1 MGILDDMV
9 HSIARN
15 VRMDIRKLLSPVLL
29 ALAGGLIG
37 ATGIGFL
44 TAWAYLTLSAAVGHG
59 SAALLIGLG
68 YLMLSAGLVFLA
80 NRQLAKHDPGDPSR
94 KQPSAQGKEATDA
107 ASEIAFTAA
116 FVLARYLGAGKPH

>member
-9 HSIARN
+9 HSIGRN
-15 VRMDIRKLLSPVLL
+15 VRMDIRKLLMPVLL

-37 ATGIGFL
+37 ATGVGFL
-44 TAWAYLTLSAAVGHG
+44 TAWAYLTLGAAIGHG

-80 NRQLAKHDPGDPSR
+80 RRQLSKHDPGDPSR
-94 KQPSAQGKEATDA
+94 KQPGVQGKEATDA

-116 FVLARYLGAGKPH
+116 FVLARYLGAGKRD

>member
-1 MGILDDMV
+1 MGILDDIV
-9 HSIARN
+9 HSIGRN
-15 VRMDIRKLLSPVLL
+15 VRMDIRKLLLPVLL

-37 ATGIGFL
+37 ATGVGFL
-44 TAWAYLTLSAAVGHG
+44 TAWAYLTLGAAIGHE

-80 NRQLAKHDPGDPSR
+80 HRQLSKHDPGDPSR
-94 KQPSAQGKEATDA
+94 KQPGVQRKEATDA

-116 FVLARYLGAGKPH
+116 FVLARYLGAGKRN